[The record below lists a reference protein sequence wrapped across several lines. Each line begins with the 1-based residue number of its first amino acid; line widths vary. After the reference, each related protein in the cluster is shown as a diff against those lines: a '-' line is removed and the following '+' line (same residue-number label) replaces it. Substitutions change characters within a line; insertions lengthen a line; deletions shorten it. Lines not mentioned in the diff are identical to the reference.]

1 MGSDEEDAGMTLAM
15 VMVVVDDDCHVQRLN
30 HYDVF
35 SYASCV
41 NT

>member
-1 MGSDEEDAGMTLAM
+1 MGSDEEDAGMTMAM
-15 VMVVVDDDCHVQRLN
+15 VMVVVDDDCHVDY
-30 HYDVF
+30 YDVF